1 MSQTKKT
8 NAPRAS
14 LSVNNDLFP
23 PRFKTICCMET
34 HHSTMEGPSFAKH
47 SITCFLRLTLRTW
60 HSATLKG
67 RTKVTRLEMRT
78 THIYWLQ
85 SQHPL
90 LAAPWCS
97 CGQVTFLKG
106 RWGMILPDNF
116 LTFWPSFLWK
126 VCLSLQFYKHKN
138 GPWTPSGQSLQRAIF
153 KEMMCRPTRNI
164 EHRRQKDLEST

>member
-23 PRFKTICCMET
+23 LRFKMGCYMET
-34 HHSTMEGPSFAKH
+34 HHSTYGRH
-47 SITCFLRLTLRTW
+47 SITRFLRLTLRTW

-85 SQHPL
+85 SHQHPL
-90 LAAPWCS
+90 LAVPLCS

-116 LTFWPSFLWK
+116 LKFWPSFLWK
-126 VCLSLQFYKHKN
+126 VCLSLQFLK
-138 GPWTPSGQSLQRAIF
+138 A
-153 KEMMCRPTRNI
+153 
-164 EHRRQKDLEST
+164 QKWLLDIKWAVFAKGHF